1 MRKVMKM
8 KKFFLCLP
16 KLSYSVTLFLCRGDK
31 TLRHKTNEKM
41 TKFNKTIE
49 RNTEKIK
56 ARHMVDGLEVNF
68 ERFHKGKQKAFVGLP
83 ARGFK
88 LERKIAERA
97 EQEKVNI
104 FCYEKDKD
112 VYWENIQTP
121 RVNNFL
127 DRNSDV
133 LSYQNV
139 EMPSNGMMQKIVD
152 FNEGVL
158 PMLLW
163 RDYCGAATNERIT
176 ESTQQCAKGSVVVV
190 TFYHTSGRG
199 SNDLPWE
206 ICDSRGKGHYG
217 RNLEPYLEREFA
229 KKGWMCIWSHPYA
242 TNPVSKMLM
251 MAFTNCD
258 NAYKFLTRND

>member
-1 MRKVMKM
+1 M
-8 KKFFLCLP
+8 P

-133 LSYQNV
+133 LKYQNIK
-139 EMPSNGMMQKIVD
+139 MPPNGIAD
-152 FNEGVL
+152 FNEYVL
-158 PMLLW
+158 PMFLW
-163 RDYCGAATNERIT
+163 RDYCGVATNELIT
-176 ESTQQCAKGSVVVV
+176 ESTRQCAKGSVVVV

-199 SNDLPWE
+199 SYDLPSE
-206 ICDSRGKGHYG
+206 IHDGNGNYG
-217 RNLEPYLEREFA
+217 RNLEPYLEKRFA
-229 KKGWMCIWSHPYA
+229 QKGWMCVWSHPYA

-258 NAYKFLTRND
+258 NVYQFLTKND

>member
-1 MRKVMKM
+1 
-8 KKFFLCLP
+8 LS

-31 TLRHKTNEKM
+31 TLRHKTNENM

-49 RNTEKIK
+49 KNREKIK
-56 ARHMVDGLEVNF
+56 ARHMVDGLEANY
-68 ERFHKGKQKAFVGLP
+68 ERFHKGKEKAFVGLP

-97 EQEKVNI
+97 KQQDVKI
-104 FCYEKDKD
+104 FCYENDYK
-112 VYWENIQTP
+112 VYWENAVTN
-121 RVNNFL
+121 RKTRNFL
-127 DRNSDV
+127 DQHEDV

-158 PMLLW
+158 PMFLW
-163 RDYCGAATNERIT
+163 RDYCGAATNERIK

-199 SNDLPWE
+199 SLDLPWE

-217 RNLEPYLEREFA
+217 RNLEPYLEKQFA
-229 KKGWMCIWSHPYA
+229 KKGWTCVWSHPYA

-258 NAYKFLTRND
+258 NAYEFLTKND

>member
-1 MRKVMKM
+1 
-8 KKFFLCLP
+8 
-16 KLSYSVTLFLCRGDK
+16 
-31 TLRHKTNEKM
+31 M

-229 KKGWMCIWSHPYA
+229 EKGWMCIWSHPYA